1 MALTTRGIELNKAI
15 VDKVESIL
23 ANTNCP
29 TEVKIEIEAKVG
41 VAPYIKYQIEE
52 FIVVED
58 SEGKD

>member
-1 MALTTRGIELNKAI
+1 MAIKTRGEELNKAI
-15 VDKVESIL
+15 VDKVENIL
-23 ANTNCP
+23 ANANCP

-58 SEGKD
+58 SEGTD

>member
-1 MALTTRGIELNKAI
+1 MAIKTRGDELNKAI
-15 VDKVESIL
+15 VDKVENIL

-58 SEGKD
+58 SEGTD

>member
-1 MALTTRGIELNKAI
+1 MAIKTRGIELNKAI
-15 VDKVESIL
+15 VDKVGSIL

-58 SEGKD
+58 SEDNE

>member
-15 VDKVESIL
+15 VDKVNSIL

-58 SEGKD
+58 SEGTD

>member
-52 FIVVED
+52 FIVVDD
-58 SEGKD
+58 SEGTD

>member
-15 VDKVESIL
+15 VDKVNSIL

-52 FIVVED
+52 FIIVED
-58 SEGKD
+58 SEDNG

>member
-1 MALTTRGIELNKAI
+1 MAIKTRGEELNKAI
-15 VDKVESIL
+15 VDKVNSIL

-41 VAPYIKYQIEE
+41 VAPHIKYQIEE

-58 SEGKD
+58 SEGTD

>member
-1 MALTTRGIELNKAI
+1 MAIGERGEKLNKAI

-52 FIVVED
+52 FIVVDD
-58 SEGKD
+58 SEDND

>member
-1 MALTTRGIELNKAI
+1 MAIGARGEKMNKAI

-52 FIVVED
+52 FIVVDD
-58 SEGKD
+58 SEGTD

>member
-1 MALTTRGIELNKAI
+1 MAIKTRGEELNKAI

-23 ANTNCP
+23 TNTNCP

-58 SEGKD
+58 SEDKD

>member
-1 MALTTRGIELNKAI
+1 MAIKTRGIELNKAI
-15 VDKVESIL
+15 VDKVNSIL

-58 SEGKD
+58 SEGTN

>member
-1 MALTTRGIELNKAI
+1 MALKTRGIELNKAI
-15 VDKVESIL
+15 VDKVNSIL

-58 SEGKD
+58 SEDTD

>member
-15 VDKVESIL
+15 VDKVNSIL

-52 FIVVED
+52 FIVTEN
-58 SEGKD
+58 SEGTD

>member
-1 MALTTRGIELNKAI
+1 MAIKTRGIELNKAI

-23 ANTNCP
+23 ANTDCP

-58 SEGKD
+58 SEGTD

>member
-1 MALTTRGIELNKAI
+1 MAIKTRGIELNKAI
-15 VDKVESIL
+15 VDKVNSIL

-58 SEGKD
+58 SEGKN

>member
-1 MALTTRGIELNKAI
+1 MAIKTRGNELNKAI
-15 VDKVESIL
+15 VDKVENIL

-58 SEGKD
+58 SEGTD

>member
-15 VDKVESIL
+15 VDKVNSIL

-52 FIVVED
+52 FIVVEN
-58 SEGKD
+58 SEGTD

>member
-1 MALTTRGIELNKAI
+1 MAIGARGEKLNKAI

-23 ANTNCP
+23 ANANCP

-52 FIVVED
+52 FIVVEE
-58 SEGKD
+58 SEDND

>member
-1 MALTTRGIELNKAI
+1 MAIIARGEKLNKAI

-41 VAPYIKYQIEE
+41 AAPYIKYQIEE
-52 FIVVED
+52 FIVVDD
-58 SEGKD
+58 SEDND

>member
-1 MALTTRGIELNKAI
+1 MAITTRGIELNKAI
-15 VDKVESIL
+15 VDKVNSIL

-58 SEGKD
+58 SEGTD

>member
-1 MALTTRGIELNKAI
+1 MAIMARGEKLNKAI

-23 ANTNCP
+23 DNTNCP

-52 FIVVED
+52 FIVVDD
-58 SEGKD
+58 SEDND

>member
-1 MALTTRGIELNKAI
+1 MALTTRGNELNKAI
-15 VDKVESIL
+15 VDKVNSIL

-58 SEGKD
+58 SEGTD